1 VVAARVYAVIAA
13 LEGSDY
19 FEDLKLA
26 DLDANGARVERKE
39 FFRCSF
45 TGCKLAEST
54 WERCAFEAC
63 VFDDCDLTRMKP
75 SSSYNGVVFRGC
87 KLLGADFSRMAANPD
102 VNFAR
107 CILRY
112 AVFTDVSLRALSF
125 EECELQEAQFSSC
138 SLIDTDFTGC
148 DLTGASFSRCDL
160 GGADFSSSRGV
171 YLEPRGNTLKGAF
184 VPVDSA
190 VLLAHA
196 AGLLVDGY
204 DKRPR
209 RKKR

>member
-1 VVAARVYAVIAA
+1 VEAHAAVTIAA
-13 LEGSDY
+13 LADADF
-19 FEDLKLA
+19 FEDRKFA
-26 DLDANGARVERKE
+26 DLDANGARAERKE
-39 FFRCSF
+39 FFRCNF

-75 SSSYNGVVFRGC
+75 SSSYNGVAFRGC
-87 KLLGADFSRMAANPD
+87 KLLGADFTRMSANPD
-102 VNFAR
+102 VSFAR

-112 AVFTDVSLRALSF
+112 AVFNDVNLRALSF
-125 EECELQEAQFSSC
+125 EECELQEAQFTSC
-138 SLIDTDFTGC
+138 NLIDTDFIAC
-148 DLTGASFSRCDL
+148 DLTGATFARCDL

-190 VLLAHA
+190 VMLAHA

-204 DKRPR
+204 DKRPK